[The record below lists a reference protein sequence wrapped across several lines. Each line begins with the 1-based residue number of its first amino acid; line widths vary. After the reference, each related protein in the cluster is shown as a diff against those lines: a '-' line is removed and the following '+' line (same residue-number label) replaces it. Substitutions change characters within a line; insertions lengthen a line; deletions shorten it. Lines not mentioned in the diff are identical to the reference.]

1 MIHVIY
7 YHATKHR
14 KVANPIGKS
23 HICTCTTKWNRNEI
37 NNVIL
42 NYKIAVCTPVF
53 CFQLTGCGI
62 RTVAFF
68 LSKPAAVSLL
78 EPTTSGHFPVTSGWH
93 DVTSGWYPTVLERHF
108 RCFTIIAHHFR
119 SLPVLDYVISGFYV
133 DFRKSVAS
141 NKKNCALGA
150 SERNE
155 RNAENWWS
163 IMVNMYTLRHT
174 WLNVKV
180 PFPTQKV
187 NQKWVS

>member
-1 MIHVIY
+1 MHDPHNSSSNDIEPQMIHVIY

-119 SLPVLDYVISGFYV
+119 SLPVFMTSLSVSMSTSGSRYY
-133 DFRKSVAS
+133 RIA
-141 NKKNCALGA
+141 
-150 SERNE
+150 R
-155 RNAENWWS
+155 
-163 IMVNMYTLRHT
+163 
-174 WLNVKV
+174 
-180 PFPTQKV
+180 
-187 NQKWVS
+187 